1 MLLNS
6 ISFLCFFPVVV
17 LVYFLMPKKAR
28 YLWLLFAS
36 YYFYMSQNPRF
47 ALLLL
52 LTTVITYASGLMLS
66 ALSRKSKPKADCLKK
81 WVVLGSAFANLGILF
96 LFKYL
101 DFGLICLNKLL
112 SPAGIVLIKPFDL
125 LMPVGISFY
134 TFQALSYTIDVYREK
149 MDAEKNFFRYALY
162 VSFFPT
168 ILSGPIQRAADF
180 LPQLR
185 ALAQKKLWDEKRIAN
200 GLFFM
205 LWGYFLKLVL
215 ADRAAVFVNAAYADY
230 ENLGSGI
237 LVLAAVLYAFQIY
250 CDFAGYSCIAIGA
263 GTVMGFS
270 LRQNFDAPY
279 FAGSVKEFW
288 RRWHISLSS
297 YLRDYL
303 YIPLGGNR
311 KGQIRKYVNL
321 LLTFLASGLW
331 HGAGM
336 HFVFW
341 GGLHGIYQIVGEL
354 LRKWLPQ
361 KLIRSSHPVLKL
373 LRIVK
378 TFLLTSFA
386 WIFFRADSL
395 QMAFAYIKRMITV
408 GGFSQLYDG
417 SLLGMGLDL
426 YEWGILLAGL
436 FVLILADFL
445 KYRGKEMTERVMEKP
460 LILRYMAALLLLA
473 AVYVYGMYGPAY
485 DATQFIYFQF

>member
-1 MLLNS
+1 MLFNS

-17 LVYFLMPKKAR
+17 FVYFLIPKKAR

-47 ALLLL
+47 ALLLF
-52 LTTVITYASGLMLS
+52 LTTVITYASGLVLS
-66 ALSRKSKPKADCLKK
+66 VLSQRRKPGLDCLKK
-81 WVVLGSAFANLGILF
+81 WVVFGSVFANLGILF

-134 TFQALSYTIDVYREK
+134 TFQAISYTMDVYRENI
-149 MDAEKNFFRYALY
+149 DPEKNFFRYALY

-168 ILSGPIQRAADF
+168 VLSGPIQRAADF

-215 ADRAAVFVNAAYADY
+215 ADRAAVFVNAVYAGYGDL
-230 ENLGSGI
+230 ESGV
-237 LVLAAVLYAFQIY
+237 LVFAAVLYAFQIY

-263 GTVMGFS
+263 GTIMGFT
-270 LRQNFDAPY
+270 LIRNFDAPY
-279 FAGSVKEFW
+279 LSVSIRDFW

-297 YLRDYL
+297 FLRDYL

-311 KGQIRKYVNL
+311 KGEVRKYLNL

-341 GGLHGIYQIVGEL
+341 GGLHGVYQIVGEL
-354 LRKWLPQ
+354 LRKWLPK
-361 KLIRSSHPVLKL
+361 KLTQTSHPVLDL
-373 LRIVK
+373 LRIVR

-417 SLLGMGLDL
+417 TLLGMGLDL
-426 YEWGILLAGL
+426 YEWGILMAG
-436 FVLILADFL
+436 FFILILADIL
-445 KYRGKEMTERVMEKP
+445 KARGKELTERVMEKP
-460 LILRYMAALLLLA
+460 LVFRYIVALFLLA

>member
-1 MLLNS
+1 MLFNS
-6 ISFLCFFPVVV
+6 ISFLCFFPIVV
-17 LVYFLMPKKAR
+17 LIYFLIPKKAR

-36 YYFYMSQNPRF
+36 YYFYMSQNPGF

-52 LTTVITYASGLMLS
+52 FTTVITYASGLMLS
-66 ALSRKSKPKADCLKK
+66 ALSRKRKPEADCLKK
-81 WVVLGSAFANLGILF
+81 WVVFGSVFANLGILF
-96 LFKYL
+96 LCKYIP
-101 DFGLICLNKLL
+101 FHLL
-112 SPAGIVLIKPFDL
+112 V
-125 LMPVGISFY
+125 PVGISFY

-149 MDAEKNFFRYALY
+149 TASEKNFFRYALY

-180 LPQLR
+180 LPQLQT
-185 ALAQKKLWDEKRIAN
+185 LAQKKLWDEKRIAN

-215 ADRAAVFVNAAYADY
+215 ADRIAVFVNAAYADY

-263 GTVMGFS
+263 GTVMGFE
-270 LRQNFDAPY
+270 LMRNFDAPY
-279 FAGSVKEFW
+279 LAVSIKDFW

-311 KGQIRKYVNL
+311 KGQIRKYLNL
-321 LLTFLASGLW
+321 LLTFLASGMW
-331 HGAGM
+331 HGAGL

-341 GGLHGIYQIVGEL
+341 GGLHGVYQILGDL
-354 LRKWLPQ
+354 LRKSLPQ
-361 KLIRSSHPVLKL
+361 KMTQSSHFALKL
-373 LRIVK
+373 LRVVR

-395 QMAFAYIKRMITV
+395 QMAFAYIRRMIAA
-408 GGFSQLYDG
+408 GGISQLFDG
-417 SLLGMGLDL
+417 TLLGMGLDL

-436 FVLILADFL
+436 FVLILADIL
-445 KYRGKEMTERVMEKP
+445 KNRGQELTERVMGKP
-460 LILRYMAALLLLA
+460 LILRYIVALCLLA

-485 DATQFIYFQF
+485 DAAQFIYFQF

>member
-1 MLLNS
+1 MLFNS
-6 ISFLCFFPVVV
+6 ISFLCFFPVIVGI
-17 LVYFLMPKKAR
+17 YFLVPKKAR
-28 YLWLLFAS
+28 YLWLLVAS

-66 ALSRKSKPKADCLKK
+66 ALSRRRKPKADCLKK
-81 WVVLGSAFANLGILF
+81 WVVFGSTFANLGILF
-96 LFKYL
+96 LCKYIP
-101 DFGLICLNKLL
+101 FHLL
-112 SPAGIVLIKPFDL
+112 V
-125 LMPVGISFY
+125 PVGVSFY

-149 MDAEKNFFRYALY
+149 LDAEKNFFRYALY

-180 LPQLR
+180 LPQLQ

-215 ADRAAVFVNAAYADY
+215 ADRIAVFVNAAYAGY

-270 LRQNFDAPY
+270 LMQNFDAPY
-279 FAGSVKEFW
+279 LAGTIKEFW

-311 KGQIRKYVNL
+311 KGQIRKYLNL
-321 LLTFLASGLW
+321 LLTFLASGMW
-331 HGAGM
+331 HGAGL
-336 HFVFW
+336 HYVFW
-341 GGLHGIYQIVGEL
+341 GGLHGMYQILGDL
-354 LRKWLPQ
+354 LHKCLPRNLTQ
-361 KLIRSSHPVLKL
+361 PSYPLLKL
-373 LRIVK
+373 LRIIR
-378 TFLLTSFA
+378 TFCLTSFA

-395 QMAFAYIKRMITV
+395 RSAFAYIGRMLTA

-417 SLLGMGLDL
+417 TILGMGLDL
-426 YEWGILLAGL
+426 YEWGILLIGL
-436 FVLILADFL
+436 FVLILADLL

-460 LILRYMAALLLLA
+460 LILRYLAALLLLA
-473 AVYVYGMYGPAY
+473 VVYVYGMYGPAY
-485 DATQFIYFQF
+485 DAAQFIYFQF

>member
-1 MLLNS
+1 
-6 ISFLCFFPVVV
+6 
-17 LVYFLMPKKAR
+17 
-28 YLWLLFAS
+28 
-36 YYFYMSQNPRF
+36 
-47 ALLLL
+47 
-52 LTTVITYASGLMLS
+52 
-66 ALSRKSKPKADCLKK
+66 
-81 WVVLGSAFANLGILF
+81 
-96 LFKYL
+96 
-101 DFGLICLNKLL
+101 
-112 SPAGIVLIKPFDL
+112 
-125 LMPVGISFY
+125 
-134 TFQALSYTIDVYREK
+134 
-149 MDAEKNFFRYALY
+149 
-162 VSFFPT
+162 
-168 ILSGPIQRAADF
+168 
-180 LPQLR
+180 
-185 ALAQKKLWDEKRIAN
+185 
-200 GLFFM
+200 
-205 LWGYFLKLVL
+205 
-215 ADRAAVFVNAAYADY
+215 
-230 ENLGSGI
+230 
-237 LVLAAVLYAFQIY
+237 
-250 CDFAGYSCIAIGA
+250 
-263 GTVMGFS
+263 MGFS

-288 RRWHISLSS
+288 CRWHISLSS

>member
-1 MLLNS
+1 MLFNS

-17 LVYFLMPKKAR
+17 GIYFLVPKTAR

-36 YYFYMSQNPRF
+36 YYFYMSQNPGF

-66 ALSRKSKPKADCLKK
+66 ALSQESKPKADCLKK
-81 WVVLGSAFANLGILF
+81 WVVFGSVFANLGILF
-96 LFKYL
+96 MCKYIPFHLF
-101 DFGLICLNKLL
+101 
-112 SPAGIVLIKPFDL
+112 V
-125 LMPVGISFY
+125 PVGISFY
-134 TFQALSYTIDVYREK
+134 TFQALSYTIDVYRRKAE
-149 MDAEKNFFRYALY
+149 AEKNFFRYALY

-180 LPQLR
+180 LPQLK

-215 ADRAAVFVNAAYADY
+215 ADRIAVFVNAAYAGY
-230 ENLGSGI
+230 ESLGSGV
-237 LVLAAVLYAFQIY
+237 LALAAVLYAFQIY

-263 GTVMGFS
+263 GTVMGFT
-270 LRQNFDAPY
+270 LMRNFDAPY
-279 FAGSVKEFW
+279 LAGSVKEFW

-297 YLRDYL
+297 FLRDYL

-311 KGQIRKYVNL
+311 KGQIRKYRNL
-321 LLTFLASGLW
+321 LLTFLASGIW
-331 HGAGM
+331 HGAGW

-341 GGLHGIYQIVGEL
+341 GGLHGVYQIVGDL
-354 LRKWLPQ
+354 LRRCLPQ
-361 KLIRSSHPVLKL
+361 KLTQASHPALKL
-373 LRIVK
+373 LRIVR
-378 TFLLTSFA
+378 TFCLTSFA
-386 WIFFRADSL
+386 WIFFRADS
-395 QMAFAYIKRMITV
+395 MRSAFAYIGRMLTA
-408 GGFSQLYDG
+408 GGLSQLCDG
-417 SLLGMGLDL
+417 TILGMGLDL

-436 FVLILADFL
+436 FVLVLADFL

-460 LILRYMAALLLLA
+460 LILRYIVALCLLA

-485 DATQFIYFQF
+485 DAAQFIYFQF

>member
-1 MLLNS
+1 MLFNS

-66 ALSRKSKPKADCLKK
+66 ALSRKSKPRVDCLKK
-81 WVVLGSAFANLGILF
+81 WVVLGSVFANLGILF

-134 TFQALSYTIDVYREK
+134 TFQALSYTVDVYREK
-149 MDAEKNFFRYALY
+149 IEAEKNFFRYALY

-185 ALAQKKLWDEKRIAN
+185 ALAEKKLWDEKRIAN

-215 ADRAAVFVNAAYADY
+215 ADRIAVFVNAAYAGY
-230 ENLGSGI
+230 EGLGSGI

-263 GTVMGFS
+263 GTVMGFA
-270 LRQNFDAPY
+270 LVRNFDAPY
-279 FAGSVKEFW
+279 LAVSIKDFW

-297 YLRDYL
+297 FLRDYL

-311 KGQIRKYVNL
+311 KGQLRKYLNL
-321 LLTFLASGLW
+321 LLTFLASGMW
-331 HGAGM
+331 HGVGL

-341 GGLHGIYQIVGEL
+341 GGLHGVYQIAGDL
-354 LRKWLPQ
+354 LHQCLPQ
-361 KLIRSSHPVLKL
+361 KMTRSSHPALQL
-373 LRIVK
+373 IRIMR

-395 QMAFAYIKRMITV
+395 QMALAYIKRMLVT

-417 SLLGMGLDL
+417 TLLGMGLDL
-426 YEWGILLAGL
+426 YEWGILLIGL
-436 FVLILADFL
+436 LVLILADIL
-445 KYRGKEMTERVMEKP
+445 KNRGKELTERVMEKP
-460 LILRYMAALLLLA
+460 LILRYIVALCLLA

-485 DATQFIYFQF
+485 DAAQFIYFQF

>member
-1 MLLNS
+1 MLFNS
-6 ISFLCFFPVVV
+6 ISFLCFFPIVVGI
-17 LVYFLMPKKAR
+17 YFLVPKKAR
-28 YLWLLFAS
+28 YLWLLVAS

-66 ALSRKSKPKADCLKK
+66 ALSRRRKQKADCLKK
-81 WVVLGSAFANLGILF
+81 WVVFGSAFVNLGILF
-96 LFKYL
+96 LCKYIP
-101 DFGLICLNKLL
+101 FHLL
-112 SPAGIVLIKPFDL
+112 V
-125 LMPVGISFY
+125 PVGISFY

-149 MDAEKNFFRYALY
+149 LDAEKNFFRYALY

-180 LPQLR
+180 LPQLK

-215 ADRAAVFVNAAYADY
+215 ADRIAVFVNAAYADY
-230 ENLGSGI
+230 ENFGSGI

-270 LRQNFDAPY
+270 LMQNFDAPY
-279 FAGSVKEFW
+279 LAGTIKEFW

-311 KGQIRKYVNL
+311 KGQIRKYRNL
-321 LLTFLASGLW
+321 LLTFLASGMW
-331 HGAGM
+331 HGAGL
-336 HFVFW
+336 HYVFW
-341 GGLHGIYQIVGEL
+341 GGLHGIYQIVGDL
-354 LRKWLPQ
+354 LHKCLPRKLTQ
-361 KLIRSSHPVLKL
+361 SSHPLLKL
-373 LRIVK
+373 LGIIR
-378 TFLLTSFA
+378 TFCLTSFA
-386 WIFFRADSL
+386 WIFFKADSL
-395 QMAFAYIKRMITV
+395 RSAFSYIGRMLTA

-417 SLLGMGLDL
+417 SVLGMGLDL

-436 FVLILADFL
+436 LVLILADLL

-460 LILRYMAALLLLA
+460 LLLRYIAALLLLA

-485 DATQFIYFQF
+485 DAAQFIYFQF